1 MRCRAIGAIIRKL
14 PIQEAVEWQKFLSKK
29 SKADQNKPFP
39 SFLNWLEE
47 AGSSWE
53 LLAASGTG
61 TKGKSGGVQV
71 HHTFFGD
78 EELETGQNARKCY
91 KCDQEGHIKQ
101 NFSNK
106 AINVNV
112 GGAQSGKGKSNAS
125 SQQLKKERGPLKC
138 KKFHCAYH
146 RDIPGRYCSTWSCP
160 SLKYI
165 Q

>member
-1 MRCRAIGAIIRKL
+1 M
-14 PIQEAVEWQKFLSKK
+14 
-29 SKADQNKPFP
+29 
-39 SFLNWLEE
+39 
-47 AGSSWE
+47 
-53 LLAASGTG
+53 
-61 TKGKSGGVQV
+61 QV

-78 EELETGQNARKCY
+78 EELETVQNAKKCC
-91 KCDQEGHIKQ
+91 KCGQEGHMKK
-101 NFSNK
+101 NCSNK
-106 AINVNV
+106 ATNVNG

-125 SQQLKKERGPLKC
+125 SQQSKKERSPPKF

>member
-1 MRCRAIGAIIRKL
+1 M
-14 PIQEAVEWQKFLSKK
+14 
-29 SKADQNKPFP
+29 
-39 SFLNWLEE
+39 
-47 AGSSWE
+47 
-53 LLAASGTG
+53 
-61 TKGKSGGVQV
+61 QV

-91 KCDQEGHIKQ
+91 KCDQEGYIKK

-125 SQQLKKERGPLKC
+125 SQQLKKERGPLKF